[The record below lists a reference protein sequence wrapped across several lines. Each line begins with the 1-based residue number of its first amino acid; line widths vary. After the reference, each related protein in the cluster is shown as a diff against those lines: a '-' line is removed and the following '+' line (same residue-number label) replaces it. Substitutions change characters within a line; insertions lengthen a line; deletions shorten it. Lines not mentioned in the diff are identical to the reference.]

1 MSPSSIAPRTRLP
14 VKTRLACALAACLL
28 VQSPLLMAQSTSA
41 TLKGRVTADATPASG
56 ATVTATNVAT
66 GFTRTVQSSSGGDYL
81 LNGLP
86 PGTYR
91 VDVNAGGKTSSRTVL
106 LQVGQTATIG
116 LGVGGA
122 GPTADLGAIVVVG
135 VALPETKTS
144 EVATYVTTKQIES
157 LPQGSRNFL
166 AFADT
171 VPGMAFTNSGTASKL
186 RGGAQNANG
195 INVFLD
201 GVGQKN
207 YVIKGGI
214 TGQDSSR
221 GNPFP
226 QLGIAEYKVIT
237 SNYKAELDQLSS
249 AAVVA
254 VTRSGTNEF
263 HGDVFYD
270 FNNQSMNAATPF
282 QIDVL
287 GGKVDS
293 FEKQYGFSVGG
304 PIIKDIAHFFF
315 TYEHKD
321 FSTPNSFSPGQNYTI
336 ATIPS
341 QFQDQARATTASP
354 FQEDLYFAKLDWAMG
369 DNHLF
374 ELSARRRSE
383 DELTGLGGNT
393 LNDHGT
399 LKKGDETRVDLRWQ
413 WNAENFLNDAHLTYE
428 DASFGPRAATIAPGY
443 VLTTADRNQVILLG
457 GGGGDFQD
465 KGQKGWALQ
474 DDLTF
479 TTFDWNGGH
488 TIKTGFKFKAVEINA
503 FEQQPYNAQFFYDI
517 NQNLAIP
524 YLVQFGSPVG
534 GVDRNITSR
543 NKQFGAYIQ
552 DDWEVNEH
560 LLLNLG
566 VRWDYEKS
574 PGYLDYVTPA
584 GLATALRGWSNVH
597 AAGVDY
603 NVEDY
608 ISNGSSRKAF
618 KGAWQPRLGFS
629 YDLDADQRHVIFGGV
644 GRSYDRNL
652 WDYLALEQ
660 NKSTFPSY
668 TFGFNTPGHSC
679 TVGVN
684 NCLAWN
690 SSYYDQA
697 NLDALVTA
705 NRNLGAEV
713 NLVNNDLKTPYS
725 DQISIGMRNVFSMV
739 GRDWNS
745 SVTLLHVASHDG
757 LVITHGG
764 RYSNGDFRNPGCGP
778 GTWGCAPWGQNI
790 PGYGPF
796 FKIGNGIETKLDS
809 VLLSLEK
816 PYSKDSPWSLNFAY
830 TYSNARENMRNAYEN
845 DEHFNGDYA
854 SPGENGFSRSLG
866 LPRHRLVV
874 TGFVDGAWGMTY
886 SAKLALASGKPKE
899 ALNCHDAPDFNNC
912 YWDPFTPGY
921 DIANKQLDLAV
932 QKTVDFSEDMH
943 LRFRVDIINA
953 FDWHNWTDYDTWR
966 GDPVNANPGFGNRN
980 GVGTEYPPRMIK
992 ATVGFTW

>member
-1 MSPSSIAPRTRLP
+1 MSPRSIASRTRLP

-28 VQSPLLMAQSTSA
+28 VQSPLLLAQSTSA
-41 TLKGRVTADATPASG
+41 TLRGRVTADAAPASG
-56 ATVTATNVAT
+56 ASVTATNVAT
-66 GFTRTVQSSSGGDYL
+66 GFTRTVQSSSGGDYV

-91 VDVNAGGKTSSRTVL
+91 VDVSAGGKTSSRTVV

-122 GPTADLGAIVVVG
+122 APTTDLGAVIVTG

-144 EVATYVTTKQIES
+144 EIATYVTTKQIEA

-171 VPGMAFTNSGTASKL
+171 VPGMAFTTSSNGTSSKL
-186 RGGAQNANG
+186 RGGAQNSNG
-195 INVFLD
+195 INVFID

-207 YVIKGGI
+207 YVVKGGI

-226 QLGIAEYKVIT
+226 QMGIAEYKVIT

-263 HGDVFYD
+263 HGDAFFDYS
-270 FNNQSMNAATPF
+270 NQSMRESTPRE
-282 QIDVL
+282 IRD
-287 GGKVDS
+287 GRKADS
-293 FEKQYGFSVGG
+293 LDKQYGFAVGG

-321 FSTPNSFSPGQNYTI
+321 FTTPNTFSPGPPYTI
-336 ATIPS
+336 DTIPS
-341 QFQDQARATTASP
+341 QFQDQARATTSSP
-354 FQEDLYFAKLDWAMG
+354 FQEDLYFAKLDWAIG
-369 DNHLF
+369 DDHLL

-383 DELTGLGGNT
+383 DELTGLGGST

-399 LKKGDETRVDLRWQ
+399 LKSGDETRVDLRWQ
-413 WNAENFLNDAHLTYE
+413 WNAQNFLNDAHLTYE
-428 DASFGPRAATIAPGY
+428 DATFGPRPATIGPGY
-443 VLTTADRNQVILLG
+443 VLTTNDPNRLILSAG
-457 GGGGDFQD
+457 GGRDFQD

-488 TIKTGFKFKAVEINA
+488 TIKAGVKLKSVEVNA
-503 FEQQPYNAQFFYDI
+503 FEQQPFNAQFFYDI
-517 NQNLAIP
+517 NRDLAVP
-524 YLVQFGSPVG
+524 YQVQFSSTQVN

-552 DDWEVNEH
+552 DDWEVNDH

-574 PGYLDYVTPA
+574 PGFLDYMTPA
-584 GLATALRGWSNVH
+584 GVAASLRAWPNLH

-603 NVEDY
+603 DIENY
-608 ISNGSSRKAF
+608 ISDGNNRKAF
-618 KGAWQPRLGFS
+618 KGAFQPRVGFS
-629 YDLDADQRHVIFGGV
+629 YDLDADQRHVVFGGA

-652 WDYLALEQ
+652 WDYLAIEQ
-660 NKSTFPSY
+660 SKSSFPPY
-668 TFGFNTPGHSC
+668 FYQFNTAGHPCSGPG
-679 TVGVN
+679 
-684 NCLAWN
+684 CLAWN
-690 SSYYDQA
+690 SSYLDQA
-697 NLDALVTA
+697 NLDALTTA
-705 NRNLGAEV
+705 NGSLGAEV
-713 NLVNNDLKTPYS
+713 DLINNDLKTPYS
-725 DQISIGMRNVFSMV
+725 DQFSLGMRNVFSAG
-739 GRDWNS
+739 GRAWNS
-745 SVTLLHVASHDG
+745 SVTLLRVLSHDG
-757 LVITHGG
+757 IVFTWGS
-764 RYSNGDFRNPGCGP
+764 RYPSGSYRDPNCVGATWGCGP
-778 GTWGCAPWGQNI
+778 ANIRI
-790 PGYGPF
+790 PGYGQF
-796 FKIGNGIETKLDS
+796 VKIDNGIETKLDS
-809 VLLSLEK
+809 LLVSLEK
-816 PYSKDSPWSLNFAY
+816 PYTKDSPWNLNFAY
-830 TYSNARENMRNAYEN
+830 TYSNARENKINAYES
-845 DEHFNGDYA
+845 DEHFEGDYPTSDA
-854 SPGENGFSRSLG
+854 AGFRRSVG

-874 TGFVDGAWGMTY
+874 TGFIDGPWGMNY
-886 SAKLALASGKPKE
+886 SAKLSLASPKPQQ
-899 ALNCHDAPDFNNC
+899 ALNCHDGGSFLHC

-921 DIANKQLDLAV
+921 AIGNKQLDLAV
-932 QKTVDFSEDMH
+932 QKTVDITEDMH
-943 LRFRVDIINA
+943 LRFRLDLLNA
-953 FDWHNWTDYDTWR
+953 FNWHNWTDYDNWR
-966 GDPVNANPGFGNRN
+966 GDPTNANPNFGNRN

>member
-1 MSPSSIAPRTRLP
+1 MSPRSIASRARLP

-28 VQSPLLMAQSTSA
+28 VQSPLLLAQSTSA
-41 TLKGRVTADATPASG
+41 TLRGRVTADAAPASG

-66 GFTRTVQSSSGGDYL
+66 GFTRTVQSSSGGDYV

-91 VDVNAGGKTSSRTVL
+91 IDVNAGGKTSSRTVL

-122 GPTADLGAIVVVG
+122 APAADLGAVVVTG
-135 VALPETKTS
+135 VALAETKTS

-171 VPGMAFTNSGTASKL
+171 VPGMAFTAYGTSSTL
-186 RGGAQNANG
+186 RGGAQNSNG

-207 YVIKGGI
+207 YVVKGGI

-270 FNNQSMNAATPF
+270 YNNQSMNAATPF
-282 QIDVL
+282 EIDVV
-287 GGKVDS
+287 GHKIDS
-293 FEKQYGFSVGG
+293 FEKQYGLSVGG

-321 FSTPNSFSPGQNYTI
+321 FSTPKSFSPDQNYTI
-336 ATIPS
+336 DTIPS
-341 QFQDQARATTASP
+341 QFQALARATTASP
-354 FQEDLYFAKLDWAMG
+354 FQEDLYFAKLDWSVG
-369 DNHLF
+369 DDHLF

-383 DELTGLGGNT
+383 DELIGLGGNT

-399 LKKGDETRVDLRWQ
+399 LKSGDETRVDLRWQ
-413 WNAENFLNDAHLTYE
+413 WNAQNFLNDAHLTHE
-428 DASFGPRAATIAPGY
+428 DASFGPRPATIGPGY
-443 VLTTADRNQVILLG
+443 VLTKADRNQVILVAG
-457 GGGGDFQD
+457 GGRDFQD

-479 TTFDWNGGH
+479 TTFGWHGGH
-488 TIKTGFKFKAVEINA
+488 TIKTGFKFKSVEINA

-543 NKQFGAYIQ
+543 NSQFGAYIQ
-552 DDWEVNEH
+552 DDWEVNDH

-566 VRWDYEKS
+566 VRWDYERS

-584 GLATALRGWSNVH
+584 GLVTALRGWSNVH

-603 NVEDY
+603 DIENY
-608 ISNGSSRKAF
+608 ISDGSNRKAF

-629 YDLDADQRHVIFGGV
+629 YDLDADQRHVIFGGA

-660 NKSTFPSY
+660 SKSTFPSY
-668 TFGFNTPGHSC
+668 EYQFNTAGHPC
-679 TVGVN
+679 TGSR
-684 NCLAWN
+684 CLTWN
-690 SSYYDQA
+690 SSYFDQA
-697 NLDALVTA
+697 NLDALVA
-705 NRNLGAEV
+705 SNRNLGAEV
-713 NLVNNDLKTPYS
+713 NLINNDLKTPYS
-725 DQISIGMRNVFSMV
+725 DQFSLGMRNVFGMA

-745 SVTLLHVASHDG
+745 SVTLLHVVSHDG
-757 LVITHGG
+757 IVFSLGNRFPGG
-764 RYSNGDFRNPGCGP
+764 TFRDPNCVGA
-778 GTWGCAPWGQNI
+778 TWGCQPWGYPI
-790 PGYGPF
+790 PGYGTF
-796 FKIGNGIETKLDS
+796 IKADNGIETKLDS
-809 VLLSLEK
+809 LLVSLEK
-816 PYSKDSPWSLNFAY
+816 PYTKDSPWSLNFAY
-830 TYSNARENMRNAYEN
+830 TYSNAHENRNNAYQS
-845 DEHFNGDYA
+845 DEHYLFDYA
-854 SPGENGFSRSLG
+854 TPADEGFHRSLG

-874 TGFVDGAWGMTY
+874 TGFIDGAWGMTY

-899 ALNCHDAPDFNNC
+899 GLNCHDVPDFNHC
-912 YWDPFTPGY
+912 FWDPFTPGY
-921 DIANKQLDLAV
+921 AIANKQLDLAV
-932 QKTVDFSEDMH
+932 QKTVDFTEDMH

-966 GDPVNANPGFGNRN
+966 GDPVNPNPNFGNRN

>member
-1 MSPSSIAPRTRLP
+1 MTPHSIASRTRLP
-14 VKTRLACALAACLL
+14 SKSRLACALAACLL
-28 VQSPLLMAQSTSA
+28 VQSPLVFAQSTSA
-41 TLKGRVTADATPASG
+41 TLKGRVTADAAPASG
-56 ATVTATNVAT
+56 AQVTATNVAT
-66 GFTRTVQSSSGGDYL
+66 GFTRTVQSSPSGEYM

-86 PGTYR
+86 PGSYR
-91 VDVNAGGKTSSRTVL
+91 IDVNAGGKTSSRTIL
-106 LQVGQTATIG
+106 LQVGQTATVG

-122 GPTADLGAIVVVG
+122 APPSLGAVVVTG
-135 VALPETKTS
+135 VAMPETKTS
-144 EVATYVTTKQIES
+144 EVATYVTTKQIEA

-171 VPGMAFTNSGTASKL
+171 VPGMAFTTTGTASKL
-186 RGGAQNANG
+186 RGGAQNSNG

-207 YVIKGGI
+207 YVIKGGV

-270 FNNQSMNAATPF
+270 FNNQSLNAETPF
-282 QIDVL
+282 ETHVQHE
-287 GGKVDS
+287 KTDS
-293 FEKQYGFSVGG
+293 FEKQYGVSVGG

-315 TYEHKD
+315 TYERKD
-321 FSTPNSFSPGQNYTI
+321 FSTPNSFTPGQNLTI
-336 ATIPS
+336 DQLPTE
-341 QFQDQARATTASP
+341 FQDQARATSASP
-354 FQEDLYFAKLDWAMG
+354 FQEDLYFAKVDWSVG
-369 DNHLF
+369 DDHLF

-383 DELTGLGGNT
+383 DELTGLGGST

-399 LKKGDETRVDLRWQ
+399 LKSGDETRVDLRWQ
-413 WNAENFLNDAHLTYE
+413 WNGRNFLNDAHLTYE
-428 DASFGPRAATIAPGY
+428 DASFGPRPALIGPGY
-443 VLTTADRNQVILLG
+443 VLTTADRNQTILTG
-457 GGGGDFQD
+457 GGGRDFQD
-465 KGQKGWALQ
+465 KGQKGTALQ

-479 TTFDWNGGH
+479 NSFDWNGGH
-488 TIKTGFKFKAVEINA
+488 TIKAGFKFKTVELNA
-503 FEQQPYNAQFFYDI
+503 FEQQPYNAQFFYDV
-517 NQNLAIP
+517 NESLTVP

-543 NKQFGAYIQ
+543 NQQFGAYIQ
-552 DDWEVNEH
+552 DDWEVNDH

-566 VRWDYEKS
+566 MRWDYEKS

-584 GLATALRGWSNVH
+584 GLAAALRGWSNLH
-597 AAGVDY
+597 APGVDY
-603 NVEDY
+603 DVEDY
-608 ISNGSSRKAF
+608 ISDGSSRKAF

-629 YDLDADQRHVIFGGV
+629 YDLDADQRHVIFGGA

-668 TFGFNTPGHSC
+668 EYQFNTEDHPC
-679 TVGVN
+679 TGDK
-684 NCLAWN
+684 CLDWN
-690 SSYYDQA
+690 ASYLDQG
-697 NLDALVTA
+697 NLDALVA
-705 NRNLGAEV
+705 SNRNLGAEV

-725 DQISIGMRNVFSMV
+725 DQFSLGMRNVFGMF

-757 LVITHGG
+757 IIIANGG
-764 RYSNGDFRNPGCGP
+764 RYANGGFRDPNCGNA
-778 GTWGCAPWGQNI
+778 TWGCAPWGQTI
-790 PGYGPF
+790 PGYGGF
-796 FKIGNGIETKLDS
+796 FTISNGIETKLDS
-809 VLLSLEK
+809 VLMSLEK
-816 PYSKDSPWSLNFAY
+816 PYTKDSPWSVNFAY
-830 TYSNARENMRNAYEN
+830 TYSDGHENRSNAYES
-845 DEHFNGDYA
+845 DEHFSGDYPN
-854 SPGENGFSRSLG
+854 PGEEGFHPTIG

-886 SAKLALASGKPKE
+886 SAKLALASPKPQD
-899 ALNCHDAPDFNNC
+899 ATNCLDAIDGNHCFF
-912 YWDPFTPGY
+912 DPWTPGY
-921 DIANKQLDLAV
+921 AIGNKQLDVAV
-932 QKTVDFSEDMH
+932 QKTVDFTEDMH
-943 LRFRVDIINA
+943 LRFRVDVINA
-953 FDWHNWTDYDTWR
+953 FNWHNWTDYSNWR
-966 GDPVNANPGFGNRN
+966 GFVGSADPNFGLRT
-980 GVGTEYPPRMIK
+980 GYGTAYPPRMIK